1 MLKKTLRS
9 PFLLLMLSS
18 LLLLTGCFNSNSGG
32 KSSQKIR
39 FYFYDEHQ
47 NALVAEEKNIDVKP
61 EMSNEK
67 IMLTVLDTL
76 SKGPQS
82 SNQGARP
89 IQFNIDQ
96 AILKERSAFIN
107 FTQDYN
113 KLDTPTQIIQ
123 RAMLV
128 YTLTELEFVDKI
140 EFFANDL
147 PLTNSNGD
155 KIGPIERKDILIS
168 ALNPKPPTS
177 TQIITLY
184 FPGSE
189 GDLLYKEK
197 REIRVNNNT
206 PLEEYVIKELIK
218 GPGPLTQGLKAPL
231 PADTKVNAIKTQ
243 DGVCQVDLSY
253 DLQMPQINST
263 IRENA
268 VIYSIVNS
276 LTEIAQVQKVIFLK
290 DGKKQ
295 TEFTLPAHS
304 GGIFER
310 NEEIIAETP

>member
-1 MLKKTLRS
+1 MKKLLRS
-9 PFLLLMLSS
+9 PFLLLILSC
-18 LLLLTGCFNSNSGG
+18 LLFFTGCFNSNSGG
-32 KSSQKIR
+32 KSSQNITL
-39 FYFYDEHQ
+39 YFYDEHQ
-47 NALVAEEKNIDVKP
+47 NILVTEEKNIDVKP

-67 IMLTVLDTL
+67 IMLMVLETL

-107 FTQDYN
+107 FTKDYN

-128 YTLTELEFVDKI
+128 YTLTELDFIDKI
-140 EFFANDL
+140 EFFADDL
-147 PLTNSNGD
+147 PLTNSSGD
-155 KIGPIERKDILIS
+155 KIGPIERKDILVS
-168 ALNPKPPTS
+168 ALNPEPPTS
-177 TQIITLY
+177 SQIITLY
-184 FPGSE
+184 FPGSDGE
-189 GDLLYKEK
+189 LLYKEP
-197 REIRVNNNT
+197 RDIRINNST
-206 PLEEYVIKELIK
+206 PLENYVIEELIK
-218 GPGPLTQGLKAPL
+218 GPTLPGLMASL

-253 DLQMPQINST
+253 DLQMSQINST
-263 IRENA
+263 VRESA

-276 LTEIAQVQKVIFLK
+276 LTESAKIQKVIFLK

-295 TEFTLPAHS
+295 TEFTLPIHT